1 MGTVPPCH
9 GVARRGSF
17 IWVMIPVPSM
27 GSVCEVCVRGATVT
41 LHDAPVDILFR
52 CLEVLCHLLFP
63 LCHRNGHRDVLPLV
77 CPQSTSMAG
86 TPTSRRSA
94 RAPPSQRGC
103 WPPGP
108 CARAPCPLTCPSSTR
123 SWRTTS
129 TAGST
134 ILTHRPNLHKRR
146 GSASS
151 LKKMSV
157 CTVGS
162 TYSASRAVPVPRGGP
177 EPRAGQAGAE
187 ESA

>member
-63 LCHRNGHRDVLPLV
+63 LCHRNGHRDVLPPGMPAIDV
-77 CPQSTSMAG
+77 DGGDTNVSPI
-86 TPTSRRSA
+86 SA
-94 RAPPSQRGC
+94 RDAVAAGVLQ
-103 WPPGP
+103 PGP
-108 CARAPCPLTCPSSTR
+108 CALAPCPLTCPSSTR

-129 TAGST
+129 TVGST
-134 ILTHRPNLHKRR
+134 ILTDRRKSHQRR